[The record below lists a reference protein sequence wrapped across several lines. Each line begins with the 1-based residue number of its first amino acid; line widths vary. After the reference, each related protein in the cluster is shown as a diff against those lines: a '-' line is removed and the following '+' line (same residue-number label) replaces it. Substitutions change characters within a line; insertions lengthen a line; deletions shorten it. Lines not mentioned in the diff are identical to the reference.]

1 MKTGLWKKI
10 IRKLSEGYL
19 DELLGEVRW
28 MYKYAKRYWKFICFY
43 IVAGV
48 FSTCMSLGSSLASK
62 QLIDV
67 VTGTSNSPVAIVAAV
82 LVGMAVANIASK
94 AFISRISAKISV
106 DVQNEIQAEIY
117 EKIINTEWES
127 LNEFRSGDLL
137 NRLNSDVSQVSDSVI
152 SWFPGLITKL
162 VQFVGTFA
170 IIFYYDPI
178 MACLALLSAP
188 VMFLVSRRLMSR
200 MRKYNKEMRE
210 VTGEVMSFQNDSFQ
224 NIQTLKA
231 FGLMNLFKLKLE
243 EQQLRYKGKML
254 DYNKFSVYTS
264 AFLSALGMTVSYVCF
279 GWSAYRLW
287 TGYITTGTMV
297 MFIQMASSLSS
308 AFSSLVQTVP
318 TAISAATCAGRLMA
332 VAELKKERML
342 DEENV
347 SRVERVKK
355 SGISVE
361 LEDVDVGYHL
371 GTQVIH
377 NGSFHARKGEIS
389 AIIGPSGEGKT
400 TLVRI
405 LLGLIYPQSGTARLL
420 GAEGESCMI
429 SAATRDFFSYVPQ
442 GNTVFTGTIAEN
454 MRMVN
459 PSATDDDIVKAL
471 KDACAWEFV
480 EKMPDGIHSKI
491 GEHGAGISEGQAQR
505 IAIARALIKDAPIL
519 LLDEATSALDMDIE
533 QRVLGN
539 IMRRGENKTCI
550 VTTHRPSV
558 LSMSDHIYE
567 VKQNRIEQ
575 VK

>member
-1 MKTGLWKKI
+1 MTDFLKKI

-19 DELLGEVRW
+19 DELLVEVKW
-28 MYKYAKRYWKFICFY
+28 MYQYARRYWKSICFY

-48 FSTCMSLGSSLASK
+48 FSTCMGLGSSLASK
-62 QLIDV
+62 RLIDV
-67 VTGTSNSPVAIVAAV
+67 VTGSAESPIAVVAAV
-82 LVGMAVANIASK
+82 LVGMAAASIASK
-94 AFISRISAKISV
+94 ALISRISAKISV
-106 DVQNEIQAEIY
+106 EVQNEIQAEIY

-137 NRLNSDVSQVSDSVI
+137 NRLNSDVAQVSDSVI

-162 VQFVGTFA
+162 VQFIGTFV

-178 MACLALLSAP
+178 MAGLALLSAP

-200 MRKYNKEMRE
+200 MRQYNKEMRQ

-231 FGLMNLFKLKLE
+231 FGLMDLFTLKLK

-264 AFLSALGMTVSYVCF
+264 AFLSALGMAVSYICF

-347 SRVERVKK
+347 ARVERLKDR
-355 SGISVE
+355 GITVE
-361 LEDVDVGYHL
+361 LKDVDVSYHQ
-371 GTQVIH
+371 GAPVIR
-377 NGSFHARKGEIS
+377 GGAFRAAQGEIS

-400 TLVRI
+400 TLVRL
-405 LLGLIYPQSGTARLL
+405 LLGLIYPTGGTARLL
-420 GAEGESCMI
+420 AGEGESCTI
-429 SAATRDFFSYVPQ
+429 SAATRQFFSYVPQ
-442 GNTVFTGTIAEN
+442 GNTVFAGTIAEN

-459 PSATDDDIVKAL
+459 PSATDEDIVEAL
-471 KDACAWEFV
+471 KDACAWDFIAA
-480 EKMPDGIHSKI
+480 MPNGIHSKI

-505 IAIARALIKDAPIL
+505 VAIARALIKNAPIL

-533 QRVLGN
+533 QRVLAN
-539 IMRRGENKTCI
+539 IMRRGATKTCI

-567 VKQNRIEQ
+567 VKQNQILQ
-575 VK
+575 QK